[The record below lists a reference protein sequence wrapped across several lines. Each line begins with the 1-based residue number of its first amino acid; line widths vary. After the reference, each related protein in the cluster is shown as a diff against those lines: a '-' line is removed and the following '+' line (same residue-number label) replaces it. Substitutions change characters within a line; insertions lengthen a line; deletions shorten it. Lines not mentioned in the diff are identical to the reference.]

1 MLVQSCTRIR
11 CQCTC
16 KMSRTTTVFGI
27 QTAAV
32 EAQASTYLHQRGVRL
47 GLEFVRGVNA
57 LIKQVRARAAPV
69 LVVCVRERVSYPWLI
84 RHSRGIQ
91 PDEQA
96 RHVCPVVQQE
106 LLSGS
111 PAQIPCSTVG
121 LVHYVAWDFGVKQ
134 LPTHSTARHQHRF
147 SFAHRK
153 QTWAGTARPL
163 DRSHRRPARS
173 CER

>member
-1 MLVQSCTRIR
+1 
-11 CQCTC
+11 
-16 KMSRTTTVFGI
+16 MSRTTTVFGI

-106 LLSGS
+106 LLSG
-111 PAQIPCSTVG
+111 AQKCRTNSM
-121 LVHYVAWDFGVKQ
+121 
-134 LPTHSTARHQHRF
+134 QHG
-147 SFAHRK
+147 
-153 QTWAGTARPL
+153 WAGALCGMGFWGQTITNTFDRPTSASVFL
-163 DRSHRRPARS
+163 CPSKANVGGHSPSPR
-173 CER
+173 

>member
-1 MLVQSCTRIR
+1 
-11 CQCTC
+11 
-16 KMSRTTTVFGI
+16 MSRTTTVFGI

-121 LVHYVAWDFGVKQ
+121 LVHYVAWDFGVNNYQHIRPPDISIGFPLPIESKRGRAQPVPSIGDIVDQ
-134 LPTHSTARHQHRF
+134 LAPASGERACEHQST
-147 SFAHRK
+147 S
-153 QTWAGTARPL
+153 
-163 DRSHRRPARS
+163 
-173 CER
+173 